1 MRNLLI
7 SFHGKL
13 QVIHISPWV
22 GPWISPC
29 TKETW
34 VQATPARTPSIAQAT
49 SCSATMGCLTTKIYK
64 LSICS
69 SSMKLFLEA
78 SKNKD
83 PTTRLFCKYLHRR
96 FDTFLK
102 YHPAAILCANSTVKK
117 VISLNVHQTL
127 FSSKLLLEQ
136 AFLLPKNYSCPKKQP
151 HITIGFAPPPDA
163 GFPSAEAKVLKA
175 FQRTMV
181 LKPNQTEIL
190 ELRFPSE
197 DLALY
202 SAERVLDP

>member
-1 MRNLLI
+1 
-7 SFHGKL
+7 
-13 QVIHISPWV
+13 
-22 GPWISPC
+22 
-29 TKETW
+29 
-34 VQATPARTPSIAQAT
+34 
-49 SCSATMGCLTTKIYK
+49 
-64 LSICS
+64 
-69 SSMKLFLEA
+69 MKLFFEA

-83 PTTRLFCKYLHRR
+83 PTTRLFCKYLHQQ

-102 YHPAAILCANSTVKK
+102 YHPAAILCENSTVKK
-117 VISLNVHQTL
+117 VISLNVHLVAFLQTE
-127 FSSKLLLEQ
+127 LEQ

-202 SAERVLDP
+202 SAERVLDPSRTPHYKWK